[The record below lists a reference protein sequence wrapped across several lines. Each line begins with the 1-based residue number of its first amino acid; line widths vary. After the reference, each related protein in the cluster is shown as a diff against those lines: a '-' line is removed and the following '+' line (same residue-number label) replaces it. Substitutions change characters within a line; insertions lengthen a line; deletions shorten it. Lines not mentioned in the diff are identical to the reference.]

1 MVREQ
6 TSTGHKAKQYW
17 SRSEAVVVTICN
29 HYWSE
34 HEPLL
39 VALPP
44 FVEHK
49 ESPPQARMSEL
60 VGGLAIRLGN
70 YFFSGRTLVTI
81 PAAVCAL

>member
-1 MVREQ
+1 MVE
-6 TSTGHKAKQYW
+6 TSSGPRANQYW
-17 SRSEAVVVTICN
+17 SRSEAVLVTICN

-39 VALPP
+39 VAPPPP

-60 VGGLAIRLGN
+60 AGGLAIRLGN

-81 PAAVCAL
+81 PADVCAL